1 MVGRGWGA
9 PGATGARGLT
19 VVTMSETP
27 QWPQS
32 ARLRAGDADRQRTIE
47 RLTQSWRDGR
57 LTRDE
62 FQRRTQQSFEAT
74 FRDEL
79 DALTADLTGLAPI
92 SPELPHDAPA
102 VPLGA
107 ESVLAGRQPEYR
119 EVAARY
125 APAGAS
131 GSAVSVGFLSGMD
144 KIGDWTVA
152 PVHASLAFWG
162 GTTIDLR
169 DAIFT
174 SADTT
179 ITCIAVMGGIEVI
192 VPPEMEVRVSG
203 LGLMGGFGW
212 DKKREARQTAP
223 APAGNPRVTING
235 LAFWGGVGVVR
246 KEREEP
252 LG

>member
-1 MVGRGWGA
+1 
-9 PGATGARGLT
+9 
-19 VVTMSETP
+19 MSETP

-92 SPELPHDAPA
+92 SPEVPHDAPA

-144 KIGDWTVA
+144 KGSEGPMPSRYLFDDAVA
-152 PVHASLAFWG
+152 AAAF
-162 GTTIDLR
+162 
-169 DAIFT
+169 
-174 SADTT
+174 SAELFR
-179 ITCIAVMGGIEVI
+179 AAM
-192 VPPEMEVRVSG
+192 
-203 LGLMGGFGW
+203 
-212 DKKREARQTAP
+212 
-223 APAGNPRVTING
+223 
-235 LAFWGGVGVVR
+235 
-246 KEREEP
+246 KE
-252 LG
+252 

>member
-1 MVGRGWGA
+1 
-9 PGATGARGLT
+9 
-19 VVTMSETP
+19 MSETP

-47 RLTQSWRDGR
+47 QLTHSWRDGR

-62 FQRRTQQSFEAT
+62 FQIRAQQAFDAT

-79 DALTADLTGLAPI
+79 DALTADLAGLAPI
-92 SPELPHDAPA
+92 SPELPHVAPA
-102 VPLGA
+102 AVSGA
-107 ESVLAGRQPEYR
+107 ESTFAAREPEHR
-119 EVAARY
+119 EVASRY
-125 APAGAS
+125 APAGTS
-131 GSAVSVGFLSGMD
+131 GSAVSVGFMSGMD
-144 KIGDWTVA
+144 KVGDWTIA

-212 DKKREARQTAP
+212 DKKRQARQTAP